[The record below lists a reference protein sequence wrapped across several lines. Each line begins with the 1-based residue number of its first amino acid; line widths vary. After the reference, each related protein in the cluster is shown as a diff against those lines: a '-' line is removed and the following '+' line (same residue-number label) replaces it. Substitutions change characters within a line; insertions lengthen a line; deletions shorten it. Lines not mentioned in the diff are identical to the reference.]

1 MSANPA
7 KETPLGAAVRRLRYE
22 KGVTQEALAFEA
34 NVTIATLSRIERGVT
49 SPAWHT
55 LKQIASALHITPV
68 ELVAAAERERAQ
80 HTEAEQQA
88 SGEPDDLL
96 AQGARG
102 VREREG
108 ERQAEVRQALEAYAR
123 RRAVD
128 RDTRIIAELAPLIDR
143 AKAAG
148 LSMDEVGRLAEGKAN
163 RAPVGLGPTG
173 KPSMTLDEVEANLM
187 GDDA

>member
-1 MSANPA
+1 MHPSPN
-7 KETPLGAAVRRLRYE
+7 TQGQLGAAVRRLRHE
-22 KGVTQEALAFEA
+22 PGMTQEGLAFEA
-34 NVTIATLSRIERGVT
+34 GVTIATLSRIERGVT
-49 SPAWHT
+49 DPAWSTVGTVSAT
-55 LKQIASALHITPV
+55 LGITLQ
-68 ELVAAAERERAQ
+68 ELVRAVEQEQTQ
-80 HTEAEQQA
+80 HTEQA
-88 SGEPDDLL
+88 GGEPDDLL

-128 RDTRIIAELAPLIDR
+128 RDTRIIAELAPLIDC

-148 LSMDEVGRLAEGKAN
+148 LSMDEIGRLAEGKG
-163 RAPVGLGPTG
+163 APCAPAARRPGASHV
-173 KPSMTLDEVEANLM
+173 M